1 LGQKVAVCRFIFGTL
16 ETTKNIKIF
25 AMPYRP
31 STLRHSSAYGRIFEQ
46 THKQRGAL
54 YTACKPVNRVRA
66 IASDHFSILNK
77 RRRISTFICGVELL

>member
-1 LGQKVAVCRFIFGTL
+1 MYHFGTQTGTGSCGVPFIFGTL
-16 ETTKNIKIF
+16 ETRKNIKIF

-54 YTACKPVNRVRA
+54 YTACNQ
-66 IASDHFSILNK
+66 
-77 RRRISTFICGVELL
+77 STGYRLLQATIFQY